1 MDMLMSSRLLK
12 DVKSLK
18 MPLFAIFFL
27 VLMGCKKDVVEVS
40 VDAFSDLNAEIR
52 LVQGVNS
59 LQFTLQEFPYKEV
72 GVKLGTNKSK
82 WYQKDGFTLIIA
94 NQVSSSRYGIF
105 FNSLTPNTTYYYQIY
120 VKNTSGKEISSDLF
134 SFTTNP

>member
-1 MDMLMSSRLLK
+1 MLMSSRLLK
-12 DVKSLK
+12 DIKSLK
-18 MPLFAIFFL
+18 MPLFAIYL
-27 VLMGCKKDVVEVS
+27 LLLMGCKKDIVEVS
-40 VDAFSDLNAEIR
+40 VDAFSDLNTEIKNI
-52 LVQGVNS
+52 QGVNS

-94 NQVSSSRYGIF
+94 NQVSSGRYGIF
-105 FNSLTPNTTYYYQIY
+105 LNSLTPNTTYYYQIY
-120 VKNTSGKEISSDLF
+120 VKNTSGKEIYSDLF

>member
-1 MDMLMSSRLLK
+1 ML
-12 DVKSLK
+12 
-18 MPLFAIFFL
+18 LFTIFLL

-40 VDAFSDLNAEIR
+40 VDAFSDMNTEIKQ
-52 LVQGVNS
+52 VQGVRS

-82 WYQKDGFTLIIA
+82 WYQKDGFTLLIA
-94 NQVSSSRYGIF
+94 NQVSSNRYGVF
-105 FNSLTPNTTYYYQIY
+105 FNSLKASTTYYYQIY
-120 VKNTSGKEISSDLF
+120 VKNVSGKEISSDLF

>member
-1 MDMLMSSRLLK
+1 MLMNSRLLK
-12 DVKSLK
+12 DIKSLK
-18 MPLFAIFFL
+18 MPLFAICL
-27 VLMGCKKDVVEVS
+27 LLLMGCKKDIVEVS
-40 VDAFSDLNAEIR
+40 VDAFSDLNKEIKNI
-52 LVQGVNS
+52 QGVNS

-94 NQVSSSRYGIF
+94 NQVSSGRYGIF
-105 FNSLTPNTTYYYQIY
+105 LNSLTPNTTYYYQIY
-120 VKNTSGKEISSDLF
+120 VKNTSGKEIYSDLF

>member
-1 MDMLMSSRLLK
+1 MLMNSRLLK
-12 DVKSLK
+12 DIKSLK
-18 MPLFAIFFL
+18 MPLFAICL
-27 VLMGCKKDVVEVS
+27 LLLMGCKKDIVEVS
-40 VDAFSDLNAEIR
+40 VDAFSDLNTEIKNI
-52 LVQGVNS
+52 QGVNS

-94 NQVSSSRYGIF
+94 NQVSSGRYGIF
-105 FNSLTPNTTYYYQIY
+105 LNSLTPNTTYYYQIY
-120 VKNTSGKEISSDLF
+120 VKNTSGKEIYSDLF

>member
-1 MDMLMSSRLLK
+1 MDMLMNSRLLK

-18 MPLFAIFFL
+18 MPLFAICLL

-120 VKNTSGKEISSDLF
+120 VKNASGKEISSDLF

>member
-1 MDMLMSSRLLK
+1 MNSRLLK

-18 MPLFAIFFL
+18 MPLFAICLL

-120 VKNTSGKEISSDLF
+120 VKNASGKEISSDLF

>member
-1 MDMLMSSRLLK
+1 MLMNSRLLK

-18 MPLFAIFFL
+18 MPLFAICLL

-120 VKNTSGKEISSDLF
+120 VKNASGKEISSDLF

>member
-1 MDMLMSSRLLK
+1 MLMNSRFLK

-18 MPLFAIFFL
+18 MLLFAICLL

-40 VDAFSDLNAEIR
+40 VDAFSDLNAEIKQ
-52 LVQGVNS
+52 VQGVNS

-72 GVKLGTNKSK
+72 GVKLGANKSK

-120 VKNTSGKEISSDLF
+120 VKNAFGKEISSDLF